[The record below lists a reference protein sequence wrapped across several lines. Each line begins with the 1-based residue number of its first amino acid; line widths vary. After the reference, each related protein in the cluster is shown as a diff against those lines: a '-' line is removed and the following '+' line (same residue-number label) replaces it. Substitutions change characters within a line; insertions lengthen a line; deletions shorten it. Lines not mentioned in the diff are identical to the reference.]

1 MDAKLVT
8 ARFFAE
14 RMLPETTVLYRRIQS
29 GADAVM
35 AMPAEMF

>member
-1 MDAKLVT
+1 
-8 ARFFAE
+8 
-14 RMLPETTVLYRRIQS
+14 MLPETTVLYRRIQS